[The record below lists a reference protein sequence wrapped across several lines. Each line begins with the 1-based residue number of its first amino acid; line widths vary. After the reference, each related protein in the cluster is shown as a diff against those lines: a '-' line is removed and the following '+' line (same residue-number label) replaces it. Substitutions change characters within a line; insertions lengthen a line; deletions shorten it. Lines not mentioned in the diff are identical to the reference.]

1 MDFYTRLCS
10 LIKEKGLSQNKVEK
24 ALGFGNGA
32 ISKWKTY
39 TPNAIKVQ
47 KVADYIGVSYKY
59 LLTGKEEENKTD
71 EEYAVIA
78 GKVMSEP
85 ALMDM
90 IDDYMLLDD
99 ADKANVRQL
108 ILSLS
113 KKNRD

>member
-1 MDFYTRLCS
+1 MYEIFEDLCAKRGVTPYRVS
-10 LIKEKGLSQNKVEK
+10 KETG
-24 ALGFGNGA
+24 
-32 ISKWKTY
+32 ISTATLTSWKQGKY
-39 TPNAIKVQ
+39 TPKEEKMQ
-47 KVADYIGVSYKY
+47 KIADYLGVSRKY

-99 ADKANVRQL
+99 VDKANVRQL